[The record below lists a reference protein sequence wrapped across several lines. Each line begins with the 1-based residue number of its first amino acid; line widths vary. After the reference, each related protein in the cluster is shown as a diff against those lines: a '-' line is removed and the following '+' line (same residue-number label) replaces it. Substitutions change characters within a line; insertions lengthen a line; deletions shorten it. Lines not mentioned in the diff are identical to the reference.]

1 VEQESLANAKV
12 SARSSACMKA
22 PSEEIYY
29 KSTQGNVEKY
39 IQWVTN
45 AVAGNTGLYSCT
57 WLLLAPKSAKSRT
70 ILSKIRTDNSSGSSK
85 VIDLGISRKR
95 ICNSY

>member
-1 VEQESLANAKV
+1 VYEG
-12 SARSSACMKA
+12 
-22 PSEEIYY
+22 PSEEIYD

-57 WLLLAPKSAKSRT
+57 
-70 ILSKIRTDNSSGSSK
+70 
-85 VIDLGISRKR
+85 
-95 ICNSY
+95 